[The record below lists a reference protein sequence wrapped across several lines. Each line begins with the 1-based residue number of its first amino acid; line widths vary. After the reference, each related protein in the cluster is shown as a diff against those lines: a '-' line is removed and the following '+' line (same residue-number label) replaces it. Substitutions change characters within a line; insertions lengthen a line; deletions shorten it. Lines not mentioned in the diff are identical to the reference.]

1 MTPITHSFFYQQTAY
16 KKDETNDCAKLFL
29 DHVKKTIK
37 IPPPDLMKEIGRLIL
52 TRISD

>member
-1 MTPITHSFFYQQTAY
+1 MQPITHSLFYQLTAY

-37 IPPPDLMKEIGRLIL
+37 IPPPDLLKETGQIL
-52 TRISD
+52 TRIGD